1 MDINQPLWYSF
12 LDVYIYQTITC
23 TSSTNTILC
32 VNYILIK
39 LEKVKM
45 SFIDI
50 NNINTIDI
58 LQNK

>member
-12 LDVYIYQTITC
+12 LDVYIYQTITR